1 MGEGES
7 ESVGIQVVLVLWLD
21 IKFQGKMKL

>member
-7 ESVGIQVVLVLWLD
+7 ESVGIQVMLVLWLD